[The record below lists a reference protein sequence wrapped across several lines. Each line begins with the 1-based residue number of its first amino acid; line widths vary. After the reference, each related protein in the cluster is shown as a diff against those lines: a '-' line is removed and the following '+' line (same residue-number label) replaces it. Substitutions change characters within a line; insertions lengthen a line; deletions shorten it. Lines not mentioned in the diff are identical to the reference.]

1 MKIIV
6 TGPTGTAGSEVIT
19 QAVADP
25 RIEQVTA
32 ISRRPLPIRHDK
44 LQTIILTDFT
54 DYSGILQELQGHDAC
69 LWCLGISQNL
79 VDAAAYRTIT
89 FDFAVAGLK
98 AIRSASPGIRFCFLS
113 AKGAD
118 STEKSRVLF
127 ARVKG
132 ETENRLLAIGSPGVF
147 IFRPGYI
154 EPTMRLPHHNRYEL
168 TMKKLS
174 PFFHL
179 VFPGFI
185 VTSAD
190 LARAM
195 IDVAING
202 AETTIITNS
211 GIKERGFSARE

>member
-19 QAVADP
+19 QALADP
-25 RIEQVTA
+25 RVEQITA
-32 ISRRPLPIRHDK
+32 ISRRPLAVEHRK
-44 LQTIILTDFT
+44 LKTVILKDFL
-54 DYSGILQELQGHDAC
+54 DYSSIQSELQGHDAC
-69 LWCLGISQNL
+69 LFCLGISQKH
-79 VDAAAYRTIT
+79 VDAATYRTIT

-98 AIRSASPGIRFCFLS
+98 GIRSASPEITFCFLS

-118 STEKSRVLF
+118 SSEKSRVLF

-132 ETENRLLAIGSPGVF
+132 EAENALLAIGSPGIY

-154 EPTMRLPHHNRYEL
+154 EPTVRLPHHDRYERI
-168 TMKKLS
+168 MKKLS

-195 IDVAING
+195 IDVGISGGGN
-202 AETTIITNS
+202 TIVTNS
-211 GIKERGFSARE
+211 DIKERGRR